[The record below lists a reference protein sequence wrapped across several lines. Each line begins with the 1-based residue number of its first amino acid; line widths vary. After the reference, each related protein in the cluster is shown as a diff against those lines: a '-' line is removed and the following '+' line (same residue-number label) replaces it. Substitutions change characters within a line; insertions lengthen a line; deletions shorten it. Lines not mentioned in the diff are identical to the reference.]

1 MVRNVT
7 ALLRS
12 LNQDGKRLL
21 DLRLPEIV
29 AQTLR
34 PQAAIESKVVFG
46 QVRRDR
52 TLRGVGRTDGSRRR
66 RPAIE
71 AGTRFEHHSL
81 YFHSISQSS
90 SSVIHIIR
98 VALPSPN
105 AKQCPCT
112 QHRHA
117 IASAPFQQ
125 NIASLARAKTPA
137 KATMQPVIYPN
148 VSRRILSTRF
158 HPRLRE
164 RPLTQL
170 LPLQTRSPTPATPH
184 ERP

>member
-1 MVRNVT
+1 MVRNIT

-21 DLRLPEIV
+21 NLRLAEIV

-34 PQAAIESKVVFG
+34 PQAAIERKVVFG

-52 TLRGVGRTDGSRRR
+52 TLREVGRTDRSRRC

-105 AKQCPCT
+105 AKQCPCV
-112 QHRHA
+112 
-117 IASAPFQQ
+117 
-125 NIASLARAKTPA
+125 LPA
-137 KATMQPVIYPN
+137 KYRFARTSQNPSKGNDATRYFQGVFYQRVLIR
-148 VSRRILSTRF
+148 VFGSAL
-158 HPRLRE
+158 
-164 RPLTQL
+164 
-170 LPLQTRSPTPATPH
+170 
-184 ERP
+184 